1 MSIKNIIVDN
11 GGVLSDPK
19 TGYWFLTPN
28 FWNIIKLDDV
38 SVDSLRI
45 AMKKNISMLTQEP
58 KTELEEYY
66 MFSDFY
72 YQIVKDINYKDLSV
86 DIANALAWDCVY
98 NDDKYMFYDDVDIEL
113 DRYSK
118 KYDLYII
125 TDAWPSSSR
134 VFNNRDISKYFK
146 NIMISSLESKSKV
159 EGLFEI
165 FLKKNTNI
173 IPEESI
179 FIDDREENLEKA
191 KHCGF
196 HVLLMDRNYKYTDSE
211 YIIIHKLSDIEE
223 MIDSFKMR

>member
-72 YQIVKDINYKDLSV
+72 YQILKDINYKDLSV

-98 NDDKYMFYDDVDIEL
+98 NDDK
-113 DRYSK
+113 
-118 KYDLYII
+118 
-125 TDAWPSSSR
+125 
-134 VFNNRDISKYFK
+134 
-146 NIMISSLESKSKV
+146 
-159 EGLFEI
+159 
-165 FLKKNTNI
+165 
-173 IPEESI
+173 
-179 FIDDREENLEKA
+179 
-191 KHCGF
+191 
-196 HVLLMDRNYKYTDSE
+196 
-211 YIIIHKLSDIEE
+211 
-223 MIDSFKMR
+223 